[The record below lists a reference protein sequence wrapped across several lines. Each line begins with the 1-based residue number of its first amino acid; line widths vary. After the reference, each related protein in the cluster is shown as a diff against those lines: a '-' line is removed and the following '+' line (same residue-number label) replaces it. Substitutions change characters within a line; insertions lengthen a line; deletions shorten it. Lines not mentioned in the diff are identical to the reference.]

1 MSSNIEELVGNIFI
15 KEDISIQR
23 TISKYM
29 KLLFKW
35 HETNNIVS
43 SSNIDYVIKREI
55 YDSYQFN
62 NALSGNSF
70 SDIGTGG
77 GIPGIIMAILKPNMR
92 VDLIDRKT
100 TFINFLSLVKAELR
114 LENVTVIKK
123 DVLGPDIFFDTDTV
137 VMKNFSNKKISK
149 MEFEEKFSFMMNI
162 IKNNGTASKAYML
175 TGSPVLEL
183 SEECVSKFSLSVTK
197 ISSPFFTTSR
207 YIAEVRFEDTID
219 S

>member
-1 MSSNIEELVGNIFI
+1 MSSNIEELVGNIFT

-23 TISKYM
+23 KISKYM

-137 VMKNFSNKKISK
+137 VMK
-149 MEFEEKFSFMMNI
+149 
-162 IKNNGTASKAYML
+162 L
-175 TGSPVLEL
+175 
-183 SEECVSKFSLSVTK
+183 
-197 ISSPFFTTSR
+197 
-207 YIAEVRFEDTID
+207 
-219 S
+219 

>member
-100 TFINFLSLVKAELR
+100 TFINFLSLVKAERR

-137 VMKNFSNKKISK
+137 VMKNFSNKK
-149 MEFEEKFSFMMNI
+149 NI
-162 IKNNGTASKAYML
+162 
-175 TGSPVLEL
+175 
-183 SEECVSKFSLSVTK
+183 
-197 ISSPFFTTSR
+197 
-207 YIAEVRFEDTID
+207 
-219 S
+219 